1 MVFDGK
7 IVMSINSVL
16 TRFAQ
21 QNLVLSYKDDERNKI
36 KTSIYHLK
44 DILWQKLS
52 SQIVEIIDFGS
63 YTRNTI
69 LPRKHDPNSDIDL
82 MIVFNNDNLLKP
94 ETYRRKL
101 LSVVTT
107 AYPNSISKK
116 DFPAVKLELNHIK
129 FDLVPAY
136 TQIPFLGGKRYY
148 IPAKDGEWMQ
158 TTPNDIN
165 QLLSDRNQECGN
177 NIIRNAIRLCKHWNA
192 FANYPFESYLM
203 EKEILSLRYFN
214 ANDTYSRF
222 VYSLNDIAGDIPSV
236 RQAIDYIYKY
246 NNQGNEEKQFFWLKK
261 LLPGLC
267 EII

>member
-1 MVFDGK
+1 
-7 IVMSINSVL
+7 MSINSIL
-16 TRFAQ
+16 TNFAQ
-21 QNLVLSYKDDERNKI
+21 NNLVLSYKDEERNKI
-36 KTSIYHLK
+36 KTSINYLK
-44 DILWQKLS
+44 DVLGKKLS

-82 MIVFNNDNLLKP
+82 MIVFNNDNNLLKP

-136 TQIPFLGGKRYY
+136 TQIPFWGGKRYF

-158 TTPNDIN
+158 TAPNDIN

-222 VYSLNDIAGDIPSV
+222 MYSLNDVAGNIPSV
-236 RQAIDYIYKY
+236 CQAIDYIFRY
-246 NNQGNEEKQFFWLKK
+246 NHQSNEEKQLFWLKK

-267 EII
+267 EIS